1 MVTLTW
7 AGPSSYSFCFDGIP
21 RGGTVATS
29 TVGVLNDKDASD
41 WWREGMAEALQ
52 EVRPS
57 RLLLYGGSMAAFEFG
72 GCAVVR
78 YKTRKFE
85 RGK

>member
-1 MVTLTW
+1 M
-7 AGPSSYSFCFDGIP
+7 F
-21 RGGTVATS
+21 
-29 TVGVLNDKDASD
+29 
-41 WWREGMAEALQ
+41 EALQ

-57 RLLLYGGSMAAFEFG
+57 RLLLYGGGMEDFDFG